1 MAQQLKHLSDKR
13 ENQHL
18 DPRSPPKNWV
28 DSVACLRESVWRQRQ
43 TVSGASWVARLS

>member
-1 MAQQLKHLSDKR
+1 MAQQLKHLSDKH

-28 DSVACLRESVWRQRQ
+28 DSVACLRERMEAEADSLW
-43 TVSGASWVARLS
+43 GKLAS